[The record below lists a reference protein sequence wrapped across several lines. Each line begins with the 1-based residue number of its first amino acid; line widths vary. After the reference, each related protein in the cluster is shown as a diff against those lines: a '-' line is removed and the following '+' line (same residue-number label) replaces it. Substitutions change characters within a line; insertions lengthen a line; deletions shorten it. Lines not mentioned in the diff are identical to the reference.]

1 MLSLL
6 DKIVA
11 LLNWIA
17 ELLSRQAVQ
26 RDNQQH
32 QQAVEKVE
40 QNPAK
45 AMSDHFSGDKGKL

>member
-17 ELLSRQAVQ
+17 EVLSRQAVR

-40 QNPAK
+40 QNPAQ
-45 AMSDHFSGDKGKL
+45 AMQDHFNGDKGKS